1 VTRIWALS
9 DLHQE
14 FVRDDEYGSHPL
26 AAFDPALRAPG
37 EFDVV
42 AVAGDVDV
50 PLTQSLRWLASR
62 FPGVD
67 VLYTPGNHDFFNEKD
82 HPRQYTMAEQMAEG
96 RELAAQLGIHLL
108 MNDTIELAGT
118 RFVGATLWTDFMSVG
133 PGSFVN
139 KVNEAAGRYGMN
151 DYRRIKRESTSVP
164 GRRKRLRP
172 IDTIAEHRKSRAYIE
187 QILAEPFSGP
197 SMVMTHHA
205 PHPLS
210 LWDRYS
216 DLNFCYASNLGLL
229 LESDIAPDAWL
240 HGHIHKRLD
249 YEVGRT
255 HVYSNPRG
263 YQFVEKDRDNGF
275 DPALVIELVK
285 PNPALA
291 PSSRTAREDN
301 IDFGM

>member
-1 VTRIWALS
+1 MTRIWALS

-14 FVRDDEYGSHPL
+14 FVRDDDYGSHPL
-26 AAFDPALRAPG
+26 ATFDPAVRAPSD
-37 EFDVV
+37 FDVV

-82 HPRQYTMAEQMAEG
+82 DPRQYTMAEQMDEG
-96 RELAAQLGIHLL
+96 RELAARLGIHLL
-108 MNDTIELAGT
+108 MNDTVELAGT
-118 RFVGATLWTDFMSVG
+118 RFIGATLWTDFMSVG
-133 PGSFVN
+133 AGSTIT
-139 KVNEAAGRYGMN
+139 KMHEAAGRNGMN
-151 DYRRIKRESTSVP
+151 DYRRIKRASTSVP
-164 GRRKRLRP
+164 GRKKRLRP
-172 IDTIAEHRKSRAYIE
+172 TDTIAEHRASRTYIE
-187 QILAEPFSGP
+187 AALAETFSGP
-197 SMVMTHHA
+197 TMVMTHHA

-249 YEVGRT
+249 YEIGHT

-263 YQFVEKDRDNGF
+263 YQFVEKDQNNGF
-275 DPALVIELVK
+275 DPALVIELEK
-285 PNPALA
+285 PAPALTA
-291 PSSRTAREDN
+291 PLGSVQKDN
-301 IDFGM
+301 IDFGL